1 MAVKPWRAKMNAA
14 LGAAAE
20 AARQGNME
28 AAANYHAA
36 AMARAENRGTAQTVA
51 NVAAQA
57 PKAPSPPQP
66 GPAYVPEQIQPHT
79 VSIPSGGGQSSP
91 TTSNPS
97 PPPARPPDPW
107 IRSSN
112 YVAPTGIKQAD
123 PDIVLF
129 DSAGVSPELIFQ
141 LEYENLSGM
150 ELINISRSDIID
162 GQDVIYSPIKNL
174 SSIRRRYNP
183 NNIISLP
190 ELSSSFFSR
199 FAIDLIQRGMND
211 PYFDDEGNLVIEI
224 DNVRDDEVIEVE
236 IDTNGTIEEV
246 EFL

>member
-1 MAVKPWRAKMNAA
+1 MSQYIKNLQDSIEEHKRIIEAGLPESQQAREIIRAHE
-14 LGAAAE
+14 AE
-20 AARQGNME
+20 IVRVQNS
-28 AAANYHAA
+28 
-36 AMARAENRGTAQTVA
+36 
-51 NVAAQA
+51 A
-57 PKAPSPPQP
+57 PPPSPQP
-66 GPAYVPEQIQPHT
+66 
-79 VSIPSGGGQSSP
+79 SSGG
-91 TTSNPS
+91 TYT
-97 PPPARPPDPW
+97 PPPPPPKPVDPW
-107 IRSSN
+107 TRSSN

-129 DSAGVSPELIFQ
+129 DSEGISPEFL
-141 LEYENLSGM
+141 LELQYEDIAGM

-183 NNIISLP
+183 NNIIALP

-211 PYFDDEGNLVIEI
+211 PYFDDQGNLVIEI
-224 DNVRDDEVIEVE
+224 ENVRDDEIIEVE